1 MTRTDAYTIF
11 QYLMTMMM
19 ISCSTYCILLLI
31 SLLILKII
39 NLLNNTLLIMYFENL
54 VEFNSELD
62 NNLYRFK

>member
-1 MTRTDAYTIF
+1 
-11 QYLMTMMM
+11 MM